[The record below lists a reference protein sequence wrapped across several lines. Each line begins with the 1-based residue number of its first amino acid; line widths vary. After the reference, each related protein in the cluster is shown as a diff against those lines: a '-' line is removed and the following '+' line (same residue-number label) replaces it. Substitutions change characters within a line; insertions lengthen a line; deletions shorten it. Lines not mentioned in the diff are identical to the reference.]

1 MVIKSSR
8 EKIDR
13 RESGGSEEGEGK
25 EGEMGGA
32 GRETEQYIRYS
43 QNVVPVPAASVLP
56 GNLLQWQIA
65 SHLLHQKFCG

>member
-25 EGEMGGA
+25 EGEMGGGQA
-32 GRETEQYIRYS
+32 EKQSSISDILKMWSLY
-43 QNVVPVPAASVLP
+43 Q
-56 GNLLQWQIA
+56 
-65 SHLLHQKFCG
+65 LHQYYQVTCYNGK